1 MKYGSN
7 RRANRVYASS
17 ATKLDAVERRFA
29 RLFDAISY
37 AHPIIK
43 FRLWIVGLSGDSVVA
58 PAPSEVIDA
67 IVSKAMGGLVDWGG
81 GVTDIQCPDR
91 FEVQVPVS
99 AWRTYYGHGTA
110 EICTRIEGAVQAKLH
125 RKLGCDL
132 SPRVTIC
139 PTMALLDDEL
149 TVQSFYFDTLDEQ
162 ADVRDEVPGDAPVV
176 AGNVAVAAANVA
188 VAADPE
194 DAFNDEVV
202 VEDTSE
208 AGATPVIDAAPEA
221 DAAPVAERDSLE
233 APALTPCLMTEAP
246 LGILAFGRKR
256 YPLRDGMTVGVKRG
270 DGSDQADIM
279 LPYSEDF
286 YLVSRRHGRLA
297 YDTTQEVWRFE
308 QLGSNGTTVVR
319 DGRIVATLERGDLVV
334 LHDGDGLLFAGAR
347 QQVSF
352 LLSSE
357 SRTVCLDA
365 A

>member
-1 MKYGSN
+1 MKYSN
-7 RRANRVYASS
+7 SRRTNRAYASS
-17 ATKLDAVERRFA
+17 AAKLDAVERRFA

-43 FRLWIVGLSGDSVVA
+43 LRLWIAGLSGDSVVA
-58 PAPSEVIDA
+58 PAPSEVIEA
-67 IVSKAMGGLVDWGG
+67 VMSKAMGGLVDWGG

-91 FEVQVPVS
+91 FEIQVPVS
-99 AWRTYYGHGTA
+99 AWRMYYGHGTA

-149 TVQSFYFDTLDEQ
+149 IVQSFYFDTLDEQ
-162 ADVRDEVPGDAPVV
+162 ADVHDEAAGDA
-176 AGNVAVAAANVA
+176 AVAAGNAAA
-188 VAADPE
+188 VANPE
-194 DAFNDEVV
+194 GVFSGKAVI
-202 VEDTSE
+202 EDMAE
-208 AGATPVIDAAPEA
+208 AGATPVIGIAPEA
-221 DAAPVAERDSLE
+221 GTATMAERDVLE
-233 APALTPCLMTEAP
+233 APSLTPCLMTEAP
-246 LGILAFGRKR
+246 LGILAFGHKR

-297 YDTTQEVWRFE
+297 YDAAQEIWRFE

-319 DGRIVATLERGDLVV
+319 DGRIVATLERGDSVV
-334 LHDGDGLLFAGAR
+334 LRDGDGLLFAGAR
-347 QQVSF
+347 QQVTF

>member
-1 MKYGSN
+1 MKYSN
-7 RRANRVYASS
+7 NHRANRTYAS
-17 ATKLDAVERRFA
+17 AGTKLDAVERRFV

-43 FRLWIVGLSGDSVVA
+43 LRLWIAGLSGDSVVA

-67 IVSKAMGGLVDWGG
+67 IVSKAMNGLVDWGG
-81 GVTDIQCPDR
+81 GVMDVQCPDR

-110 EICTRIEGAVQAKLH
+110 EICSRIERAVQAKLH

-132 SPRVTIC
+132 SPRVTIS

-149 TVQSFYFDTLDEQ
+149 IVQAAYFDVLGEEQ
-162 ADVRDEVPGDAPVV
+162 AHAGDEAA
-176 AGNVAVAAANVA
+176 AGVAAASA
-188 VAADPE
+188 GTDPE
-194 DAFNDEVV
+194 DAFDSEAVV
-202 VEDTSE
+202 KDAAE
-208 AGATPVIDAAPEA
+208 AGATPVIGTAREVGAAPAADAAPEA
-221 DAAPVAERDSLE
+221 EHDAFE

-246 LGILAFGRKR
+246 LGILALGRKR

-270 DGSDQADIM
+270 DGSDQADII

-297 YDTTQEVWRFE
+297 YDAAQEAWSFE

-319 DGRIVATLERGDLVV
+319 EGRIVATLERGDSVA

-352 LLSSE
+352 LLPSG